1 MIKLLQ
7 LIKTIFICFLLIL
20 NLNCYAA
27 ASEYFE
33 KGKTL
38 FNEKKFDK
46 SKILFE
52 RDLVFS
58 VLLLNPQNDEAIYM
72 LTLLKIKKSDY
83 NEAKSLIEKFKIVCK
98 NFCKKKDELEKK
110 FEKIIPVDAKDNS

>member
-52 RDLVFS
+52 RDLVF
-58 VLLLNPQNDEAIYM
+58 NP
-72 LTLLKIKKSDY
+72 KS
-83 NEAKSLIEKFKIVCK
+83 EK
-98 NFCKKKDELEKK
+98 
-110 FEKIIPVDAKDNS
+110 